1 MSAVMSNNIFLKFK
15 FIVGKE
21 LSLSNIQAWN
31 KNNIMD
37 FDAWDLR
44 ELLSVYWF
52 NRAKDRYTCWDHL
65 KTDFSKIKFICIDD
79 IKNNFQKT
87 ILEFLEY
94 FEVDVDT
101 TKLSQLSRLENEW
114 ISKQYHINKDNL
126 TNKIINNLI
135 GKQYLDWTN
144 EPITLLDE
152 AYIQKCLADNGIQI
166 KCQDLNAFP
175 TNVKDFLPLLEYTK

>member
-1 MSAVMSNNIFLKFK
+1 VGFLKDVVYDPNRTLFPGIEYANEIISPK
-15 FIVGKE
+15 KEGITYCLMVDAPVPFPIEKISQRSENGIDAIRIIVGKE

-114 ISKQYHINKDNL
+114 ISKQYH
-126 TNKIINNLI
+126 
-135 GKQYLDWTN
+135 
-144 EPITLLDE
+144 
-152 AYIQKCLADNGIQI
+152 
-166 KCQDLNAFP
+166 
-175 TNVKDFLPLLEYTK
+175 